1 MNTILWI
8 IGLLLVAGA
17 VTIYLVKTGKVS
29 DSDGDLIPDA
39 VEDTVEKGKKTVKEV
54 KRRAKNVKAEINDV
68 LDEVKDVKAAVEG
81 KKPQRRSNK
90 RRSKKQQ

>member
-17 VTIYLVKTGKVS
+17 VTIYLVKTKKVS
-29 DSDGDLIPDA
+29 DRDGDLIPDA
-39 VEDTVEKGKKTVKEV
+39 VEDTVEKGKKAVKEV
-54 KRRAKNVKAEINDV
+54 KRRAKNVKAEIKDV
-68 LDEVKDVKAAVEG
+68 IEEAKDVKAAVAG
-81 KKPQRRSNK
+81 KKPRRSNK